1 MSYITLLSFKRTSS
15 MTSIFIWP
23 YQSNFCRH
31 FCRKLKCYCFKKGS
45 TVREDKYRPKY
56 SSLNGKFQFTG
67 SCKTG
72 FLKIRKIW
80 SFSTQ
85 KNAQLK
91 NNGALLMFFL
101 NLRHNDATKRPKLLG
116 TSPWLAKNIWCCW
129 SKNIRVGWRQR
140 EASLRNQTK
149 GNFSP
154 NFKDYLPKVPEH
166 LELFLF
172 SDKKSVVALKGIA
185 ENIENQSMETQNWLT
200 ARKLVV
206 KLSKT
211 AGYHGKLFEPSI
223 YADDDF

>member
-85 KNAQLK
+85 KKRSIEKQRCTVNVLFELTAQ
-91 NNGALLMFFL
+91 
-101 NLRHNDATKRPKLLG
+101 
-116 TSPWLAKNIWCCW
+116 W
-129 SKNIRVGWRQR
+129 
-140 EASLRNQTK
+140 RNQKTK
-149 GNFSP
+149 IVRNISLIGKKHLMLLIQKYQSWMTATWG
-154 NFKDYLPKVPEH
+154 VPE
-166 LELFLF
+166 
-172 SDKKSVVALKGIA
+172 KP
-185 ENIENQSMETQNWLT
+185 N
-200 ARKLVV
+200 
-206 KLSKT
+206 
-211 AGYHGKLFEPSI
+211 
-223 YADDDF
+223 